1 MIYLVAITGLIAGFF
16 AGLVILR
23 MMLRDKSPHEL
34 KHDTSLRWRYGTL
47 CWLIAF
53 ASAYAFVL
61 VYQRYFLG

>member
-1 MIYLVAITGLIAGFF
+1 MIYLVATAGLIAGFV

-23 MMLRDKSPHEL
+23 VLLRDKSSEEL
-34 KHDTSLRWRYGTL
+34 RNDKNLRWRYGTL

-53 ASAYAFVL
+53 ASAYAFVV